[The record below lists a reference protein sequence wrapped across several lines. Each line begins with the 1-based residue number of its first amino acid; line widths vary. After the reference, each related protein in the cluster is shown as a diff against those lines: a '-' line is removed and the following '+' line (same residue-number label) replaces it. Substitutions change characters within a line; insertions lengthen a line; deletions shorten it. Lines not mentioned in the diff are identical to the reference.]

1 MKIKLVS
8 TIGVH
13 CSSID
18 DGQEFFNQIY
28 PELKEGRS
36 VEVDFTGVE
45 SILTPF
51 LRNSIGRL
59 LDYLG
64 KETIME
70 RLILC
75 NISQEQLK
83 QVNKYIDQ
91 TDQEQTQNESRESLM
106 ELFEEDELGDDSGM

>member
-1 MKIKLVS
+1 MMGRNFS
-8 TIGVH
+8 TRFT
-13 CSSID
+13 
-18 DGQEFFNQIY
+18 QN
-28 PELKEGRS
+28 LKEGKS
-36 VEVDFTGVE
+36 VEVDFNGIE

-64 KETIME
+64 KEAVME

-75 NISQEQLK
+75 NISQDHLK
-83 QVNKYIDQ
+83 QVNNYIDQ
-91 TDQEQTQNESRESLM
+91 TDQEQTQKDSRESLM

>member
-8 TIGVH
+8 IIGVH

-28 PELKEGRS
+28 PEFKEGRS
-36 VEVDFTGVE
+36 VEVDFKGIE

-59 LDYLG
+59 LDFLG
-64 KETIME
+64 KETVME

-75 NISQEQLK
+75 NISHDQLK
-83 QVNKYIDQ
+83 QINNYIDQ
-91 TDQEQTQNESRESLM
+91 TDQEQTQNDSRESLM

>member
-1 MKIKLVS
+1 MKISLVS
-8 TIGVH
+8 TIGIH

-28 PELKEGRS
+28 PELKKGRS
-36 VEVDFTGVE
+36 VEVDFNRVE

-64 KETIME
+64 KETVME

-83 QVNKYIDQ
+83 QINNYIDR
-91 TDQEQTQNESRESLM
+91 TNQEQIQNNSRESLM
-106 ELFEEDELGDDSGM
+106 ELFEEDEVGDSGM

>member
-1 MKIKLVS
+1 MKIKLVN

-28 PELKEGRS
+28 PEFKEGRS
-36 VEVDFTGVE
+36 VEVDFTEVE

-64 KETIME
+64 KEAVME

-75 NISQEQLK
+75 NISQDHLK
-83 QVNKYIDQ
+83 PVSYTHLTLPTI
-91 TDQEQTQNESRESLM
+91 L
-106 ELFEEDELGDDSGM
+106 LV

>member
-1 MKIKLVS
+1 MKISLVS
-8 TIGVH
+8 TIGIH

-36 VEVDFTGVE
+36 VEVDFKGIE

-64 KETIME
+64 KETVME

-83 QVNKYIDQ
+83 QINNYIDQ
-91 TDQEQTQNESRESLM
+91 TDQEQTQSDSRESLM